1 MSATILAAGAVLWRR
16 GEKKKIEV
24 LIIHRPKYD
33 DWTFPK
39 GKAEIGEPLIAC
51 AYREVLEETN
61 IETAFG
67 PYLGEVEYLTNDGKK
82 KVSFW
87 SAKVIKEKEFN
98 SNAEV
103 DQLKWIEVTKVK
115 ELLTLDTDRKI
126 LEQFLRIEPDT
137 KPLVLLRH
145 AKAVTRDE
153 WQGEDDDRPL
163 DSYGQNQAKRLL
175 AMYQVF
181 NLEQIHSSDAVR
193 CYDTVVAIAKSL
205 NIKLE
210 VTGKLSESTFK
221 KDKEKAFDYA
231 KDLMKLN
238 ESVLLCS
245 HNPILPKMLNKLT
258 KKSEVDADEGKLL
271 PADGWVIH
279 RIGKEVIQI
288 DRIDSPSI

>member
-1 MSATILAAGAVLWRR
+1 MSSPILAAGAVLWRKS
-16 GEKKKIEV
+16 EKKKMEV

-103 DQLKWIEVTKVK
+103 DQLKWVEVTKVK

-126 LEQFLRIEPDT
+126 LEQFLQIEPDT

-193 CYDTVVAIAKSL
+193 CYDTVVAIAKGLS
-205 NIKLE
+205 IKLE

>member
-1 MSATILAAGAVLWRR
+1 MSSPILAAGAVLWRKS
-16 GEKKKIEV
+16 EKKKMEV

-39 GKAEIGEPLIAC
+39 GKAEIGESLIAC

-87 SAKVIKEKEFN
+87 SAKVIKEKELN
-98 SNAEV
+98 PNDEV
-103 DQLKWIEVTKVK
+103 DQLKWVEVTKVK

-126 LEQFLRIEPDT
+126 LEQFLQIEPDT

-193 CYDTVVAIAKSL
+193 CYDTVVAIAKGLS
-205 NIKLE
+205 IKLE

>member
-1 MSATILAAGAVLWRR
+1 MSSPILAAGAVLWRKS
-16 GEKKKIEV
+16 EKKKIEV

-87 SAKVIKEKEFN
+87 SAKVIKEKDFKPN
-98 SNAEV
+98 TEV
-103 DQLKWIEVTKVK
+103 DQLKWVEVTKVK

-126 LEQFLRIEPDT
+126 LEQFLQIEPDT
-137 KPLVLLRH
+137 KPLILLRH

-193 CYDTVVAIAKSL
+193 CYDTVVAIAKGL

-231 KDLMKLN
+231 KDLIKLN

>member
-1 MSATILAAGAVLWRR
+1 MSSPILAAGAVLWRKS
-16 GEKKKIEV
+16 EKKKIEV

-87 SAKVIKEKEFN
+87 SAKVIKEKDFKPN
-98 SNAEV
+98 TEV
-103 DQLKWIEVTKVK
+103 DQLKWVEVTKVK

-126 LEQFLRIEPDT
+126 LEQFLQIEPDT
-137 KPLVLLRH
+137 KPLILLRH

-193 CYDTVVAIAKSL
+193 CYDTVVAIAKGL

-279 RIGKEVIQI
+279 HIGKEVIQI

>member
-1 MSATILAAGAVLWRR
+1 MSSPILAAGAVLWRKS
-16 GEKKKIEV
+16 EKKKIEV

-87 SAKVIKEKEFN
+87 SAKVVKEKDFKPN
-98 SNAEV
+98 TEV
-103 DQLKWIEVTKVK
+103 DQLKWVEVTKVK

-126 LEQFLRIEPDT
+126 LEQFLQIEPDT
-137 KPLVLLRH
+137 KPLILLRH

-181 NLEQIHSSDAVR
+181 NLKQIHSSDAVR
-193 CYDTVVAIAKSL
+193 CYDTVVAIAKGL

-231 KDLMKLN
+231 KDLIKLN

>member
-1 MSATILAAGAVLWRR
+1 MSSPILAAGAVLWRKS
-16 GEKKKIEV
+16 EKKKIEV

-87 SAKVIKEKEFN
+87 SAKVVKEKDFKP
-98 SNAEV
+98 NAEV
-103 DQLKWIEVTKVK
+103 DQLKWVEVTKVK

-126 LEQFLRIEPDT
+126 LEQFLQIEPDT
-137 KPLVLLRH
+137 KPLILLRH

-175 AMYQVF
+175 AIYQVF
-181 NLEQIHSSDAVR
+181 NLEEIHSSDAVR
-193 CYDTVVAIAKSL
+193 CYDTVVAIAKGL

-231 KDLMKLN
+231 KDLIKLN

-288 DRIDSPSI
+288 DRIDAPSI